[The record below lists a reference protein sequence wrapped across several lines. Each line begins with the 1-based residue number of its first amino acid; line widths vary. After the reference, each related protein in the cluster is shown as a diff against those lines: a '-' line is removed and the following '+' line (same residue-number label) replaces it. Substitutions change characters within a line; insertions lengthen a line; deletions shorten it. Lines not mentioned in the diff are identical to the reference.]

1 MGIGKIIAAA
11 LLALT
16 CLAGTPA
23 APSQESERRDLSRYE
38 QAERIFL
45 RHWWGSMMD
54 DEEGAK
60 ARVREFL
67 WEKWRAKKLAHHS
80 IVIGYT
86 HGDSLTTNYYV
97 EPDKEG
103 RWRIAVETVSSCC
116 SLEVMQA
123 AMEGKKKEREEV
135 TRIVGYYYI
144 VSRVDAE
151 SGRPVPEKER
161 RKPERYAL
169 LLQDGKP
176 RERGEVAVVG
186 STLKL

>member
-1 MGIGKIIAAA
+1 M
-11 LLALT
+11 L
-16 CLAGTPA
+16 
-23 APSQESERRDLSRYE
+23 
-38 QAERIFL
+38 
-45 RHWWGSMMD
+45 D

-67 WEKWRAKKLAHHS
+67 WERWRAKKLAH
-80 IVIGYT
+80 IPLVIGYT

-97 EPDKEG
+97 EPDEEG
-103 RWRIAVETVSSCC
+103 RWRIAVETVRSCC
-116 SLEVMQA
+116 SLEVMEA
-123 AMEGKKKEREEV
+123 AMRGERKEV
-135 TRIVGYYYI
+135 THETRVVGSYYI

-176 RERGEVAVVG
+176 RARGEIVLSG
-186 STLKL
+186 GTLKL